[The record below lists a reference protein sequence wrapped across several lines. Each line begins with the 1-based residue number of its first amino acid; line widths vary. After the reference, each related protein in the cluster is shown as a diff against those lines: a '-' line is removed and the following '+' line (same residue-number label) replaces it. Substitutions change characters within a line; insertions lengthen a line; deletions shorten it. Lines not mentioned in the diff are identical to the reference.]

1 MCTSIDG
8 DVSPRLVAVLALA
21 SFAANCVS
29 TPTSHHANKTVSQRW
44 SVKRGT
50 QRGAKMN
57 KRNHRTTKYTQR
69 GASAW
74 KLLAYCCIVF
84 LTHLLACPHLAAA
97 PVEPGRERALFVLGW
112 AGDHCSRHASKISSG
127 AARDGPAPTGLV
139 KCTYNARTEERLR
152 TLLWWARGQPD
163 NPVLSRKIPF
173 LEMTF

>member
-84 LTHLLACPHLAAA
+84 PTHLLACPHLAAA
-97 PVEPGRERALFVLGW
+97 PVEPRGRERALFVLGW
-112 AGDHCSRHASKISSG
+112 AGDHCTRHASKDKFRCRTRWACAHRSG
-127 AARDGPAPTGLV
+127 EMYRTTHAPQ
-139 KCTYNARTEERLR
+139 ERLR
-152 TLLWWARGQPD
+152 T
-163 NPVLSRKIPF
+163 VLSWQEGNPTTLFSRAKYPF
-173 LEMTF
+173 SR